1 MKKYFLAVLLLIPML
16 TFASDNQ
23 AFMVGGV
30 SYDTL
35 EEAIANARSNDVVE
49 LFSNANFSEPY
60 KITKTVNIDLN
71 NHNITAPSSIFEVN
85 GGTLNVTG
93 KGLIKELEPNYG
105 AIRVMG
111 STTNTNDKYS
121 IVNVSKDVILEGWS
135 GIFVSH
141 NNNKAYGVSVTMDGT
156 INAVSDINGDSGI
169 GIYVNGNIQHED
181 NHPVIN
187 ITDNAKIT
195 SNGTGLYI
203 AGYSTFNIKDAH
215 IEGIESGLSIKSGK
229 LNIDGATIVCTGKDT
244 TPTEGYNNGVKS
256 SGTVI
261 QIESNNGYA
270 GNMEIDIS
278 RGTFSSENS
287 SVIYEYIG
295 KGDTTKVKS
304 ISISGGNFTSEANKN
319 VFLLSNN
326 FKNTHPHFISGGK
339 YSSNPTDYLKTGYSA
354 SLDNGK
360 YNVSKSAM
368 AVFAEKVDNSN
379 TFSNV
384 VIIMVVLILAIISW
398 FNRLNIIKFFRNVF
412 VK

>member
-1 MKKYFLAVLLLIPML
+1 MKKYFFVVLLLIPML

-49 LFSNANFSEPY
+49 LFANANFSEPY

-71 NHNITAPSSIFEVN
+71 GHNITAPSSIFEVN

-256 SGTVI
+256 SGTTI

-278 RGTFSSENS
+278 RGTFTSKNS

-295 KGDTTKVKS
+295 EGDTTKVKT

-384 VIIMVVLILAIISW
+384 VIIMVVLILGIIFW
-398 FNRLNIIKFFRNVF
+398 FNRLNIIKFFRNIF